1 MFTDGG
7 AIVEGPKLLPWE
19 DDIFRTPAPKEMVMH
34 CCFYQFN
41 ALLTL
46 NPSWDDCLRSVFPNM
61 NPLLMRQLMS
71 SRAEVND
78 VNNVDESDKTSHGN
92 VLNYLNNHLLDKVDV
107 AAE

>member
-1 MFTDGG
+1 
-7 AIVEGPKLLPWE
+7 
-19 DDIFRTPAPKEMVMH
+19 
-34 CCFYQFN
+34 
-41 ALLTL
+41 
-46 NPSWDDCLRSVFPNM
+46 M

-107 AAE
+107 APE